1 MKSHIT
7 ANIVVINIFSCLFI
21 AFLRPTS
28 MAQEQNP
35 TQNDSLTQYS
45 NSHQTNVDPRYS
57 VFGPPQPDEWKF
69 QLSYRNSD
77 NEGASSFNFYRKDQ
91 RDKTLFFTIL
101 NNALDNTS
109 QYRVQQISGG
119 AILFP
124 FNDDDRYQFDLG
136 GTFDKIKDTS
146 LYNATFF
153 SRFTYRPNRELW
165 MRVGF
170 EYYDGHELGHGG
182 NLYDNSTLNS
192 YYLAAAYK
200 FGFIAPV
207 GVIGGGRSD
216 GEINNR
222 IGLGIQLN
230 GPLETYA
237 FGGYIKSTD
246 ETEDTRTLA
255 IGRWAPFRPDG
266 LPSGF
271 FVWKHKSDYDFQLG
285 GIFLGRRN
293 RFVQPAAVGMITGMF
308 VSSITLRANSLLRQ
322 RKLMMITDDYE
333 NSDYSL
339 YYVHLNQEITS
350 TSNVGFTV
358 LQFFKLFTDT
368 EFWIF
373 NDPVVGIFY
382 NEETNP
388 VFDSKTYSLVDKK
401 EKFLSYQIGFK
412 IINTF
417 LLEAIH
423 SPAKDDFT
431 IAFSYLIR

>member
-1 MKSHIT
+1 LSVTKNLKS
-7 ANIVVINIFSCLFI
+7 IFIIWYHLSIFFI
-21 AFLRPTS
+21 PSAL
-28 MAQEQNP
+28 A
-35 TQNDSLTQYS
+35 QNDETARSDTISEQKH
-45 NSHQTNVDPRYS
+45 SHHNETDPRYS
-57 VFGPPQPDEWKF
+57 VFGSPISAQWKF
-69 QLSYRNSD
+69 QLSHRNSE
-77 NEGASSFNFYRKDQ
+77 NIGSSAFNFYRKDQ
-91 RDKTLFFTIL
+91 RDKTLFFTIID
-101 NNALDNTS
+101 NGLDNTNE
-109 QYRVQQISGG
+109 YRVQQISGG

-136 GTFDKIKDTS
+136 GTLDKIKDTT
-146 LYNATFF
+146 LYNAILF

-165 MRVGF
+165 MRVGY
-170 EYYDGHELGHGG
+170 EYYDGHQLGHDRD
-182 NLYDNSTLNS
+182 LFENSTLNS
-192 YYLAAAYK
+192 YYLAASYK

-207 GVIGGGRSD
+207 GVIGGGRAD

-222 IGLGIQLN
+222 IGAGIQLN

-246 ETEDTRTLA
+246 EAEDTRTLA

-285 GIFLGRRN
+285 GIFFGRRN

-308 VSSITLRANSLLRQ
+308 VSSITLRVNSQLRQ

-333 NSDYSL
+333 NSDYSF

-350 TSNVGFTV
+350 TSNVGFTI
-358 LQFFKLFTDT
+358 LQFYKLFTDT

-373 NDPVVGIFY
+373 NDPVLGIFY

-388 VFDSKTYSLVDKK
+388 VFDSKTNSLVDKK
-401 EKFLSYQIGFK
+401 ENYLSYQIGFR
-412 IINTF
+412 IMNSF

-423 SPAKDDFT
+423 SPENEGFT